1 MNFVA
6 KMYNQIDNSFSLK
19 SPFGGLR
26 VQTNMEKIL
35 LPEIKDFHLIDV
47 YVSNGGYNA
56 AKKALTQTSD
66 DIIDQVKKSGL
77 RGRGGAAFLCG
88 LKWSFMPKTSDK
100 PKYLCI
106 NGDESE
112 PGSFKDRQIFEF
124 NPHQMIE
131 GAIITC
137 YAIGAKTAY
146 VYIRGEYHKWIKLLQ
161 KAIDDAYEKGYLGEK
176 MKETFGTNFSCDVYI
191 HKGAG
196 AYICGE
202 ESSLMNSLEGQRGY
216 PRIKPPFP
224 AQNGLWGCPT
234 TINNVETIAN
244 VPKIIEKGWEWFS
257 KIGHPKHPGTL
268 LFGVS
273 GHVNKP
279 GVYELPTGTL
289 LTDIIYNYAG
299 GVPNDKKILCVIPG
313 GTSMPPLRGE
323 KLEGVKMDAESLKEV
338 GSAIGTGGVIV
349 MDEDTDLVKVLARI
363 AHFYHHES
371 CGQCTPCR
379 EGTGWLEKILKRI
392 VAGKGSVSDLDLL
405 ITVANQIEGNTI
417 CALGEAAAWP
427 VKFMVDRFRDYFE
440 ARVSKEISLPVANKV
455 HSMRETAFPLA
466 DVKN

>member
-1 MNFVA
+1 
-6 KMYNQIDNSFSLK
+6 
-19 SPFGGLR
+19 
-26 VQTNMEKIL
+26 MEKIL
-35 LPEIKDFHLIDV
+35 LPEIKDLHLIDV
-47 YVSNGGYNA
+47 YVSSGGYNA
-56 AKKALTQTSD
+56 AKKAFTQTSD
-66 DIIDQVKKSGL
+66 EIIDQVKKSGL

-88 LKWSFMPKTSDK
+88 LKWSFMPKTTDK
-100 PKYLCI
+100 PKYLCV

-146 VYIRGEYHKWIKLLQ
+146 IYIRGEYHKWIKLLQ

-176 MKETFGTNFSCDVYI
+176 MKESFGTNFSCDVYI

-202 ESSLMNSLEGQRGY
+202 ESSLMNSLEGKRGY

-273 GHVNKP
+273 GHVSKP

-299 GVPNDKKILCVIPG
+299 GVPNNKKVLCVIPG
-313 GTSMPPLRGE
+313 GTSMPPIRGD
-323 KLEGVKMDAESLKEV
+323 KLEGVRMDAESLKEV

-392 VAGKGSVSDLDLL
+392 IAGKGSTSDLDLL

-427 VKFMVDRFRDYFE
+427 VKFMVERFRDYFE
-440 ARVSKEISLPVANKV
+440 ARVSKEIILPVANKV
-455 HSMRETAFPLA
+455 HSMRQTAFPLA

>member
-1 MNFVA
+1 
-6 KMYNQIDNSFSLK
+6 
-19 SPFGGLR
+19 
-26 VQTNMEKIL
+26 MEKIL
-35 LPEIKDFHLIDV
+35 LPDIQDLHLIDV
-47 YVSNGGYNA
+47 YISNGGYNA
-56 AKKALTQTSD
+56 AKKAFTQTPD

-88 LKWSFMPKTSDK
+88 LKWSFMPKTIDK
-100 PKYLCI
+100 LKYLCV

-131 GAIITC
+131 GTIITC

-161 KAIDDAYEKGYLGEK
+161 KAIDDAYTNGYLGEK
-176 MKETFGTNFSCDVYI
+176 MKETFGTDFTCDIFI

-202 ESSLMNSLEGQRGY
+202 ESSLMNSLEGKRGY
-216 PRIKPPFP
+216 PRVKPPFP

-244 VPKIIEKGWEWFS
+244 VPKIIEKGWEWFT

-289 LTDIIYNYAG
+289 LTDIIYKHAG
-299 GVPNDKKILCVIPG
+299 GVPNDKKVLCVIPG
-313 GTSMPPLRGE
+313 GTSMPPIRGD
-323 KLEGVKMDAESLKEV
+323 KLEGVRMDAESLKEV

-392 VAGKGSVSDLDLL
+392 IAGKGSTSDLDLL

-427 VKFMVDRFRDYFE
+427 VKFMVERFRDYFE
-440 ARVSKEISLPVANKV
+440 QRVSKEISLPVANKV
-455 HSMRETAFPLA
+455 HSMRNTAFPLA